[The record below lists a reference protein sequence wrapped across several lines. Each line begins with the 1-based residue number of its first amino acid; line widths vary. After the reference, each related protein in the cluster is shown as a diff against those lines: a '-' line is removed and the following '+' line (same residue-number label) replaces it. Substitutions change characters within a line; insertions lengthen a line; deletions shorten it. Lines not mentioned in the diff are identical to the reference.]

1 MINMKE
7 INANQVLALLFI
19 SLGSDASVSF
29 ADIDRFFDV
38 LIDVGNRNA
47 KNSKQ
52 TIGINMPMN
61 GNFDEKLF
69 KEIKEGKNAGNLELV
84 KHLSLKNEEI
94 IKEKLTKH
102 FILLV
107 GSNKDF
113 MNDCKVAM
121 KIFNEEYYKNK
132 VYDENIEQITNV
144 TFLERLKGLVKHK

>member
-1 MINMKE
+1 MKE

-38 LIDVGNRNA
+38 LIDVRNRNV

>member
-38 LIDVGNRNA
+38 LIDVRNRNV